1 MEASQMGRWTFKSAI
16 TFVSDHISL
25 IFGKE
30 TKLDPLWAV
39 YKQTP
44 AQKIIRS
51 INNRRR
57 EMTHPDD
64 FFAILFYFSVTF
76 DLVLSFLW
84 NFHTWYLSIQTKYQD
99 IQTVY
104 LQAHCL

>member
-30 TKLDPLWAV
+30 TKLDPLCAV

-64 FFAILFYFSVTF
+64 FFAIFVYFLCNLRLSAQF
-76 DLVLSFLW
+76 SLKFSHMVL
-84 NFHTWYLSIQTKYQD
+84 KYSD
-99 IQTVY
+99 
-104 LQAHCL
+104 